1 MNILVFGDSI
11 TYGYYDLKGGWAK
24 RLYRLYNE
32 DKKGS
37 FKNFSL
43 PGATSKDMI
52 AQIKR
57 AKDLNI
63 LDKDNFKVIFAYGI
77 NDSATGFMDYISLDA
92 FKENTIKIIELMNNY
107 NLETIFVGLTI
118 MDESIE
124 DGFGGLL
131 FYSNESIGLY
141 NEVLKKTCKQFG
153 IPFVDI
159 YKHCLKEKDKYL
171 SYLDDG
177 IHPNANGH
185 KFILEEV
192 LKVFPQFINKTN
204 QRILVDHI
212 EISKKS
218 EVD

>member
-1 MNILVFGDSI
+1 MNVLVFGDSI

-24 RLYRLYNE
+24 RLYKIYNQ
-32 DKKGS
+32 DNTS
-37 FKNFSL
+37 IFKNFSL
-43 PGATSKDMI
+43 PGATSKDI
-52 AQIKR
+52 ITQVKR
-57 AKDLNI
+57 ARNLNI
-63 LDKDNFKVIFAYGI
+63 LETNNFKVIFAYGI

-92 FKENTIKIIELMNNY
+92 FKENTIKLIELMSKNN
-107 NLETIFVGLTI
+107 LDTIFVGLTI

-124 DGFGGLL
+124 DGFGGLP

-159 YKHCLKEKDKYL
+159 YNHCLKEKDKYL

-192 LKVFPQFINKTN
+192 LKVFSKF
-204 QRILVDHI
+204 QR
-212 EISKKS
+212 
-218 EVD
+218 